1 MDAGSGVQGVSD
13 EAETPMAVMKRLA
26 ATWSSDSMADP
37 HTTERQLDVF
47 DDDVTVI
54 EPLSLPH
61 GGRHRGL
68 DEYRSLQSQMR
79 LLWDQRILATEYWS
93 CGDDRV
99 ALRIVIRWSA
109 RATGRS
115 VVLPMIDLI
124 KFRAGKIVE
133 VEAFLQD
140 TKALLDTL
148 D

>member
-1 MDAGSGVQGVSD
+1 
-13 EAETPMAVMKRLA
+13 MAVMRKLA
-26 ATWSSDSMADP
+26 ATWSSESMTDP
-37 HTTERQLDVF
+37 RTTERQVDVF

-68 DEYRSLQSQMR
+68 EEYRSLQDQMR
-79 LLWDQRILATEYWS
+79 RMWDQRIESAEYWP
-93 CGDDRV
+93 CGDDQV

-109 RATGRS
+109 RSTGRS
-115 VVLPMIDLI
+115 VVLPMIDMI

-133 VEAFLQD
+133 VEVFLQD

>member
-1 MDAGSGVQGVSD
+1 
-13 EAETPMAVMKRLA
+13 MAVMERLA
-26 ATWSSDSMADP
+26 ATWTSDSMADP
-37 HTTERQLDVF
+37 HTTERQLDLF
-47 DDDVTVI
+47 DEEVTVI

-68 DEYRSLQSQMR
+68 AEFRSLQNQMR
-79 LLWDQRILATEYWS
+79 VLWDQRIEAAEYWP

-109 RATGRS
+109 RSTGRS
-115 VVLPMIDLI
+115 VVLPMIDMI
-124 KFRAGKIVE
+124 RFRDGKIVE

>member
-1 MDAGSGVQGVSD
+1 MNPDS
-13 EAETPMAVMKRLA
+13 PMAVMQKLA
-26 ATWSSDSMADP
+26 ATWSPDSMGDP
-37 HTTERQLDVF
+37 GTSERQLGLF
-47 DDDVTVI
+47 AEDVTII

-68 DEYRSLQSQMR
+68 DEYRSLQNQMR
-79 LLWDQRILATEYWS
+79 LLWEQQIVETEYWA

-124 KFRAGKIVE
+124 TFRQGQIVE

>member
-1 MDAGSGVQGVSD
+1 
-13 EAETPMAVMKRLA
+13 MAVMQRLA
-26 ATWSSDSMADP
+26 ATWSSDSLADP
-37 HTTERQLDVF
+37 DTTERQLDVF

-68 DEYRSLQSQMR
+68 DEYRSLQNQMR
-79 LLWDQRILATEYWS
+79 LLWDQRIEAAEYWP

-115 VVLPMIDLI
+115 VVLPMIDMI
-124 KFRAGKIVE
+124 KFRGGKIVE

>member
-1 MDAGSGVQGVSD
+1 MSMNSD
-13 EAETPMAVMKRLA
+13 SPMAVMQRLA
-26 ATWSSDSMADP
+26 ATWSPDSMGDP
-37 HTTERQLDVF
+37 GTTERQLGLF
-47 DDDVTVI
+47 AEDVTII

-68 DEYRSLQSQMR
+68 EEYRSLQNQMR
-79 LLWDQRILATEYWS
+79 LLWEQQIVETEYWP

-124 KFRAGKIVE
+124 TFRQGKIVE

-148 D
+148 E

>member
-1 MDAGSGVQGVSD
+1 MNPDS
-13 EAETPMAVMKRLA
+13 PMAMMQRLA
-26 ATWSSDSMADP
+26 ATWSLDSMGDP
-37 HTTERQLDVF
+37 GTTERQLGLF
-47 DDDVTVI
+47 SDDVTII

-68 DEYRSLQSQMR
+68 DEYRSLQNHMR
-79 LLWDQRILATEYWS
+79 LLWEQQIVETEYWA

-124 KFRAGKIVE
+124 TFRDGKIVE

>member
-1 MDAGSGVQGVSD
+1 MDAGPGVEGVSD
-13 EAETPMAVMKRLA
+13 GAESPMAVMQRLA
-26 ATWSSDSMADP
+26 ATWSSDSLADP
-37 HTTERQLDVF
+37 DTTERQLDVF

-68 DEYRSLQSQMR
+68 DEYRSLQNQMR
-79 LLWDQRILATEYWS
+79 LLWDQRIEAAEYWP

-115 VVLPMIDLI
+115 VVLPMIDMI
-124 KFRAGKIVE
+124 KFRGGKIVE

>member
-1 MDAGSGVQGVSD
+1 VSAG
-13 EAETPMAVMKRLA
+13 APTPLAIMEKLA
-26 ATWSSDSMADP
+26 ATWSPDAMGDP
-37 HTTERQLDVF
+37 AAIERQLDIF
-47 DDDVTVI
+47 ADDVTVI

-61 GGRHRGL
+61 GGRHQGI
-68 DEYRSLQSQMR
+68 DAYRTLQKEMQLR
-79 LLWDQRILATEYWS
+79 WEQRIEGAEYWA

-124 KFRAGKIVE
+124 KFRDGKIVE

-148 D
+148 DDR

>member
-1 MDAGSGVQGVSD
+1 
-13 EAETPMAVMKRLA
+13 MAVMHRLA
-26 ATWSSDSMADP
+26 ATWSSDSMTDP
-37 HTTERQLDVF
+37 GTTERQVDVF

-68 DEYRSLQSQMR
+68 DEYRSLQNQMR
-79 LLWDQRILATEYWS
+79 HLWDQRIEAAEYWL

-115 VVLPMIDLI
+115 VVLPMMDMI
-124 KFRAGKIVE
+124 KFRGGKIVE
-133 VEAFLQD
+133 VEVFLQD

-148 D
+148 G

>member
-1 MDAGSGVQGVSD
+1 MDPDS
-13 EAETPMAVMKRLA
+13 PMAVMQKLA
-26 ATWSSDSMADP
+26 ATWSSDSMGDAGA
-37 HTTERQLDVF
+37 TERQLDLLAE
-47 DDDVTVI
+47 DVTII

-61 GGRHRGL
+61 GGRHHGL
-68 DEYRSLQSQMR
+68 DEYRSLQNQMR
-79 LLWDQRILATEYWS
+79 LLWEQQIVQTEYWP

-124 KFRAGKIVE
+124 TFRHGQIVE